1 MQEGWV
7 LVYQADEEY
16 KAEIIKQLLESSEL
30 HPVVMDR
37 KDDEFRIGNVEV
49 YVSPLEANAASLLI
63 KANSEPD

>member
-16 KAEIIKQLLESSEL
+16 KAEINKQLLEDSEL

-49 YVSPLEANAASLLI
+49 YVSPFEAEIALRLI
-63 KANSEPD
+63 KDNAKSD

>member
-1 MQEGWV
+1 MQEGWI

-49 YVSPLEANAASLLI
+49 YVSPLEADAAIQLI
-63 KANSEPD
+63 RANSEPS